1 MARRLLKTISLAA
14 LLFVCVSSSSYAI
27 TLNAIDTGWYNNF
40 GAHDSRNANYIVGCC
55 VDGAEWPL
63 HQQFRDFFVFDLS
76 SSHSRIW
83 KKATLRIF
91 VSQFN
96 STDSSETLSLW
107 DVVTPIGELVS
118 GGTGKLGVYADLG
131 QSDLAI
137 GNLGHGF
144 VQVTDE
150 GKFAEFDLSAEGV
163 DLINRAT
170 GLFAIGGSIDSSI
183 ETGNGQQKVFGGSG
197 EMANGVQLVLDDTI
211 PAVPEPETYGL
222 LLSGLGLLATATRR
236 MAVPLK
242 TAGRVSGAFCA

>member
-1 MARRLLKTISLAA
+1 MTAMLRNSIAA
-14 LLFVCVSSSSYAI
+14 VGFLVLIVSSSSYGN
-27 TLNAIDTGWYNNF
+27 TLNAVDTGWYNNF
-40 GAHDSRNANYIVGCC
+40 GAHDSLNTNYIVGCC

-76 SSHSRIW
+76 TAHSHVW

-96 STDSSETLSLW
+96 STDSSESLTLW
-107 DVVTPIGELVS
+107 DIVTPIGELVS

-144 VQVTDE
+144 IQFTDE
-150 GKFAEFDLSAEGV
+150 GKFVEIDFSAAGV
-163 DLINRAT
+163 DLINRSI
-170 GLFAIGGSIDSSI
+170 GLFAVGGSIDASV
-183 ETGNGQQKVFGGSG
+183 EGGNGQQKVFGGSG
-197 EMANGVQLVLDDTI
+197 GMTNGVQLVLYDNA

-222 LLSGLGLLATATRR
+222 LLTGLGFLSVVVRR
-236 MAVPLK
+236 LQGVKREMPK
-242 TAGRVSGAFCA
+242 TN